1 MGGWIN
7 NHHFTPTPTQFY
19 GLIVDKTS
27 FYSEAGGQVNDVGTI
42 SLLDPKKGVVAGVF
56 NVVDVQSYA
65 GFIVHVGQFT
75 TASPIDLSLPVQ
87 SITSVDYTTRSDVK
101 PNHTMTH
108 ILNLALRTILN
119 SNDISQKVSELNEED
134 EHTRDEV
141 REIATDIR
149 LHPSTSAPTH
159 SIRIR
164 SAPLGAGLAR
174 Q

>member
-7 NHHFTPTPTQFY
+7 NHNFTPTPTQFY

-87 SITSVDYTTRSDVK
+87 SITSVGSTT
-101 PNHTMTH
+101 
-108 ILNLALRTILN
+108 TILP
-119 SNDISQKVSELNEED
+119 QPQ
-134 EHTRDEV
+134 
-141 REIATDIR
+141 
-149 LHPSTSAPTH
+149 PSSTA
-159 SIRIR
+159 
-164 SAPLGAGLAR
+164 
-174 Q
+174 